1 MAGIVSKPFDYD
13 LMKYV
18 EQFDFVTLAE
28 TFVNNSFDLSVLFCD
43 HVIFV
48 SPADKLYQ
56 GRQLGGVIVWLK
68 KMFQ

>member
-1 MAGIVSKPFDYD
+1 MAGIVSKLFDYD

-56 GRQLGGVIVWLK
+56 GRQLGGVIVRLK